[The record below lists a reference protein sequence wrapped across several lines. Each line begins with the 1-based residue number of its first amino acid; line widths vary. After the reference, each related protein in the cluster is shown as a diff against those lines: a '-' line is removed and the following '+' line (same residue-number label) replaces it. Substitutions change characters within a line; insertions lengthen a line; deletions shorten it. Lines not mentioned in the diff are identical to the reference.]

1 MIPIVATFPFAMVQ
15 LEVVL
20 LMKMTLQI
28 LDLPHVDSVGG
39 GTGGCLMSLWFLGLD
54 SRVFL
59 A

>member
-28 LDLPHVDSVGG
+28 LDLPHVDWVGD
-39 GTGGCLMSLWFLGLD
+39 GTGG
-54 SRVFL
+54 
-59 A
+59 